1 MPPAHRRPA
10 KRLGLVLAGALA
22 TVLAIV
28 IGATLA
34 SAQSELDAARDAAR
48 EAAEAADAARAAAE
62 DARQRANDATVQLE
76 RAVGALEELEARI
89 SVVERRA
96 AEAADERDALHAA
109 VTDLAVRRYVVNDQT
124 APAEISAAG
133 PHEQAR
139 ASTLFRFAV
148 LGGGDEV
155 DRYRIID
162 QEWAFARA
170 ELIDLRESHE
180 TAIDEL
186 DAQNLRLANELAAME
201 AHLEEAAAKEAEF
214 AREVERL
221 EEEERRRLE
230 EERRR
235 RLEEERRRAAEE
247 AAQRAREEA
256 RRNNAPVIRGAEG
269 FLCPVGGSTSFSDTW
284 GAPRS
289 GGRSHRGVDMF
300 AARGTPVV
308 APVAGTVRHRDNS
321 IGGKSFY
328 LDGDDGHRY
337 YGTHLDSY
345 GASGRV
351 VAGAV
356 VGTVGNTGNARF
368 TSPHL
373 HFEIH
378 PGGGSAVNPT
388 PTVRAACG

>member
-1 MPPAHRRPA
+1 MRSAGRRPM
-10 KRLGLVLAGALA
+10 RVLGPVIVGVLAAGLGVVA
-22 TVLAIV
+22 
-28 IGATLA
+28 GSSA
-34 SAQSELDAARDAAR
+34 SAQSELDAAREAAR
-48 EAAEAADAARAAAE
+48 EAAAAADAARAAAE
-62 DARQRANDATVQLE
+62 EARQRASDVTVELE
-76 RAVGALEELEARI
+76 HAVGALEELEARI
-89 SVVERRA
+89 RVVELHAEDAA
-96 AEAADERDALHAA
+96 AERDSLREA

-124 APAEISAAG
+124 APAEITAIG

-139 ASTLFRFAV
+139 ASTLFRFAL
-148 LGGGDEV
+148 LGGGEEV
-155 DRYRIID
+155 DRYRVID
-162 QEWAFARA
+162 QEWARARS
-170 ELIDLRESHE
+170 ELIDLRAGHRA
-180 TAIDEL
+180 AIEEL
-186 DAQNLRLANELAAME
+186 EVRNQGLAAELAAME
-201 AHLEEAAAKEAEF
+201 QHLEEAAAREADF
-214 AREVERL
+214 AREVARL

-247 AAQRAREEA
+247 AERRAREEA
-256 RRNNAPVIRGAEG
+256 RRNSAPVIRGENG
-269 FLCPVGGSTSFSDTW
+269 FLCPVGGPTSFSDTW

-321 IGGKSFY
+321 LGGKSFY
-328 LDGDDGHRY
+328 LDGDDGNRY

-351 VAGAV
+351 EAGAV

-388 PTVRAACG
+388 PTVRVACG